1 MVKVKMIIVQV
12 LNNLL
17 MSYLRIIIYLFIL
30 YFQKLMI
37 KKKIK
42 MQYNEKGKL
51 YIDNC
56 NVIIGNNSIEN
67 ISNKDND
74 VLYD

>member
-51 YIDNC
+51 YIDNS

>member
-1 MVKVKMIIVQV
+1 MVKVKMKIVQV

-51 YIDNC
+51 YIDNS

>member
-42 MQYNEKGKL
+42 MQYNKKGKL
-51 YIDNC
+51 YIDNS